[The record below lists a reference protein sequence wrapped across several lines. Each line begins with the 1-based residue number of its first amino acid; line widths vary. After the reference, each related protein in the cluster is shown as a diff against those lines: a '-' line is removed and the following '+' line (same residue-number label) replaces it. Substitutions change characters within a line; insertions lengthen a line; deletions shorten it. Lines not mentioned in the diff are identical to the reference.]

1 MPQTGVDRREIART
15 AARVAAAL
23 AVLYAVM
30 VGLGLLL
37 TKLLEGTWPVTAEG
51 EGSRDLA
58 RERSGIMNDVT
69 VVLGEMG
76 NTITIVVLMVIVA
89 VVLRL
94 TLNRW
99 RESAFVVLA
108 VSAQALVFMLTQLVL
123 SRQRPGVPRLDPSPP
138 TSSFPSGHTG
148 AAIALYGA
156 VALVVL
162 WHVRRP
168 ALRIAL
174 AALLILL
181 PFLVAYARLYRG
193 MHHPTDIVGSIV
205 NAVACLWVSAR
216 NIMPGGRDSAAE
228 DGKPPSGEPVTHQK
242 LAPT

>member
-37 TKLLEGTWPVTAEG
+37 TKLLEGSWPVTAEG
-51 EGSRDLA
+51 EVNRDLA
-58 RERSGIMNDVT
+58 GERTGVMNDVT

-76 NTITIVVLMVIVA
+76 HTITIITLMVVAA

-94 TLNRW
+94 TLHRW

-123 SRQRPGVPRLDPSPP
+123 SRQRPSVPRLDASPP

-156 VALVVL
+156 IALVVL

-174 AALLILL
+174 AALLILV

-193 MHHPTDIVGSIV
+193 MHHPTDIVGSVV
-205 NAVACLWVSAR
+205 NALTCLWVSAR
-216 NIMPGGRDSAAE
+216 TFMPGGRDTAAEHRTGASASSAASE
-228 DGKPPSGEPVTHQK
+228 R
-242 LAPT
+242 LAST

>member
-1 MPQTGVDRREIART
+1 MPTTGVDRRDLARIAVHV
-15 AARVAAAL
+15 VAGLAL
-23 AVLYAVM
+23 LYAVM

-51 EGSRDLA
+51 EVSRDLA
-58 RERSGIMNDVT
+58 RERTGIMNDVT

-76 NTITIVVLMVIVA
+76 NTITIVVLLVIVV

-94 TLNRW
+94 TLHRW

-123 SRQRPGVPRLDPSPP
+123 SRQRPGVPRLDTSPP

-193 MHHPTDIVGSIV
+193 MHHPTDIVGSII
-205 NAVACLWVSAR
+205 NAATCLWVSAR

-228 DGKPPSGEPVTHQK
+228 HSSRPSASSAARER
-242 LAPT
+242 LAST